1 MPSLS
6 PTASLSTAPS
16 LSRASSATPS
26 PALVSRTDVLLI
38 DDSVADLRLLMELM
52 TLRDL
57 RLSVAL
63 DAERGYQQALL
74 LRPGLIL
81 LDVHMPGMDGF
92 SLCRRLKAEASL
104 RSIPVIFLT
113 AATDLAER
121 LEGFAV
127 GGVDYIAKPFEEQE
141 VVARVGVHLQ
151 RAAPRVS
158 PPDEYLPP
166 GTEASAAEDRTREAI
181 LVAGAQQ
188 LLRDTLANPPE
199 LERLARLLGTN
210 RRQLNDA
217 FQARCGQPV
226 FGWLRDERLR
236 QAHALVSQTTTPFT
250 QIGERLGY
258 SSAANF
264 AKAFRLRYGCAPSEL
279 RARLQALCAPE

>member
-6 PTASLSTAPS
+6 PTDSLPS
-16 LSRASSATPS
+16 ASSRTAASSPAPS
-26 PALVSRTDVLLI
+26 PALISRTDVLLI

-188 LLRDTLANPPE
+188 QLRDTLANPPE

-250 QIGERLGY
+250 QIGEGLGY
-258 SSAANF
+258 STAANF

-279 RARLQALCAPE
+279 RARLQAPGSPG